1 MKDIKRKK
9 KSKIKSEKLFPRRS
23 TQIHE
28 FIRIIRFFE
37 GGIRVAKIGFYLDWV
52 WGNIFCR
59 LFSWCLFFLDQG
71 ESYTGKKLAETQ
83 SVKIQLKSREIPV
96 DKNVGKMKQN
106 LDTRRL
112 TPKSAKLTCYSILKI
127 QWRQNTGKDLKISKT
142 GMADRWALLQVT
154 KIYRPSGMWE
164 SLISGSLDMGLHS
177 SNISE
182 VWNFRTSIM

>member
-106 LDTRRL
+106 LDTRTL
-112 TPKSAKLTCYSILKI
+112 TPKSAK
-127 QWRQNTGKDLKISKT
+127 W
-142 GMADRWALLQVT
+142 
-154 KIYRPSGMWE
+154 
-164 SLISGSLDMGLHS
+164 
-177 SNISE
+177 
-182 VWNFRTSIM
+182 TSIQYSKFSDGKTREKIWRYQKQVWQTGGLSYK